1 MGRFDKAAFTG
12 AGPLFADAFDPAR
25 PTETPSVPAPDTGPL
40 LEAMARAVQTMDKA
54 GFAVDT
60 TLGASQFTER
70 SETRIPIHGGND
82 ADGVT
87 NVVTWSNRS
96 TSSEP
101 APQRGEAVAA
111 GSSLR
116 GEGYRINY
124 GTSFV
129 MTVDF
134 TGADVQAWALLVYG
148 QTGDRT
154 SPLFDS
160 QTVEF
165 SEKQWRKVAFTDAEI
180 AADPDLTTETVVG
193 R

>member
-1 MGRFDKAAFTG
+1 
-12 AGPLFADAFDPAR
+12 
-25 PTETPSVPAPDTGPL
+25 
-40 LEAMARAVQTMDKA
+40 
-54 GFAVDT
+54 
-60 TLGASQFTER
+60 
-70 SETRIPIHGGND
+70 
-82 ADGVT
+82 VT

-101 APQRGEAVAA
+101 APQRGEAVAV

-124 GTSFV
+124 GTSFI

-134 TGADVQAWALLVYG
+134 TGTDVQAWSLLVYG

-160 QTVEF
+160 QTVKF
-165 SEKQWRKVAFTDAEI
+165 SEKQWRKVAFTDADIE
-180 AADPDLTTETVVG
+180 ADPDLTTDVVVG